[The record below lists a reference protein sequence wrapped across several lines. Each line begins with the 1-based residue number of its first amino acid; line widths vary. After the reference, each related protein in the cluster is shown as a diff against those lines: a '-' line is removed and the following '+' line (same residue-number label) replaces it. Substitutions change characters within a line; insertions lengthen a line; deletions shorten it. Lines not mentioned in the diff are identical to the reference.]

1 MDVIVAETKPSKSL
15 RLSSLHKILI
25 EYQFR
30 LWMIQNKR
38 RKLADTEVQKVLA
51 SIVIEYELPYETD
64 GDSLTQISSKCS
76 LGLY

>member
-15 RLSSLHKILI
+15 RLNSLHKILI

-30 LWMIQNKR
+30 LWMIENKR
-38 RKLADTEVQKVLA
+38 RQLASTEVQKILTDI
-51 SIVIEYELPYETD
+51 IVQHELPYETD
-64 GDSLTQISSKCS
+64 GDSLHKLRLKCS

>member
-1 MDVIVAETKPSKSL
+1 MDVIVAETKPSKPL
-15 RLSSLHKILI
+15 RLNSLHKILI

-38 RKLADTEVQKVLA
+38 RQLASSEVQKVLTNI
-51 SIVIEYELPYETD
+51 IVEYELPYETD
-64 GDSLTQISSKCS
+64 GDSLDYLRLKCS